1 MTTTTEATR
10 PRLRPLSLGEIL
22 DVAIKICLAHWRT
35 LLKAVLVVVVPV
47 QILGTLVNAE
57 YTVEQFDFSTD
68 STQTP
73 AETIDE
79 LNQYLGGLA
88 LATVLQGL
96 AVLLATAAC
105 FRAIAQAY
113 LGEQADWRS
122 SLRYALRLTPSLLLV
137 TLLNALGVLLGFLL
151 FILPGIW
158 IYVAWAFATPVLL
171 VEGLRGR
178 AALGRSFRLVKGR
191 WWRTFGVLVVGFILA
206 AIVSTIVQSVFLIG
220 IVVGED
226 NDALVLVL
234 SAIAGSV
241 GLAVTT
247 PFQAALLAVLYFDL
261 RVRKEGFDLEL
272 LAREIGG
279 TVQPGAA
286 AAAPASTTV
295 LPPAEEID
303 RTGAPFWP
311 PPPGWKPP
319 AAAAAGDGT
328 PPPPPPAGAPLPSPP
343 PPPSQGLARDQP
355 PSQRPPSQPPPQ
367 QGPRSRGPAQD
378 QPPAE
383 QPSRLPGLPPPE
395 GAPPD
400 PDPDPDVPRLPGIP
414 GPEAAPRDDAPRL
427 PGIPGP
433 KEPPPDEPPR
443 LPGVP
448 HG

>member
-1 MTTTTEATR
+1 VTTTEGTR

-22 DVAIKICLAHWRT
+22 DIAVKICLAHWRT

-47 QILGTLVNAE
+47 QIVGTLINAD
-57 YTVEQFDFSTD
+57 YTVEQFNVSTD
-68 STQTP
+68 STPTP

-79 LNQYLGGLA
+79 LNQYLGGFA
-88 LATVLQGL
+88 VSAVLQSL

-105 FRAIAQAY
+105 FWAIAQAY

-122 SLRYALRLTPSLLLV
+122 SLRYALRLTPALLLL
-137 TLLNALGVLLGFLL
+137 TLLYGLGVLLGLVL
-151 FILPGIW
+151 FVLPGVW

-171 VEGLRGR
+171 VEGLRGP

-191 WWRTFGVLVVGFILA
+191 WWRTFGVLLVGFILA
-206 AIVSTIVQSVFLIG
+206 AIISTIVQAVFLIG

-241 GLAVTT
+241 GLAVST

-286 AAAPASTTV
+286 LPSTTI

-319 AAAAAGDGT
+319 GAAAPADSAQ
-328 PPPPPPAGAPLPSPP
+328 PPPPAEGAPAPAQPS
-343 PPPSQGLARDQP
+343 PSQGSPQDQP
-355 PSQRPPSQPPPQ
+355 PAPRRSSQPPPQ
-367 QGPRSRGPAQD
+367 QQPPSQGPAQD
-378 QPPAE
+378 QPSAE
-383 QPSRLPGLPPPE
+383 QPSRLPGLPGPE
-395 GAPPD
+395 GAPARD
-400 PDPDPDVPRLPGIP
+400 DAPRLPGIP
-414 GPEAAPRDDAPRL
+414 GPDAPAQDDAPRL